1 MSETRVTPSVG
12 RRGFTLVEL
21 LVVTAIFMIVLV
33 ALGALFSSGTR
44 AYTVTAERSEAIQDS
59 EAVFQLLRH
68 ELALAGYRGTEE
80 DFDRPF
86 TLGGG
91 GQETVIIDREV
102 DGDVVMIRYFEDRF
116 IETGDSGERLVQ
128 FYVDDGTLI
137 RRERRVGVDDFTT
150 ELLVDSVSEMRVL
163 DLIGPG
169 RDRISVA
176 EVIADAG
183 AAPLRVAGII
193 VAVEFRDGRSW
204 ELMIGLA
211 NPQEFDVN

>member
-1 MSETRVTPSVG
+1 MSETRVTSSVG

-116 IETGDSGERLVQ
+116 IELGDSGERLVQ
-128 FYVDDGTLI
+128 FYVDDGTLV
-137 RRERRVGVDDFTT
+137 RRERRGVADFTT

-163 DLIGPG
+163 DLVGPG

-176 EVIADAG
+176 DVISDPG